1 MLTQTDLPDEP
12 VALVVQGAEGHQHTV
27 SVERRLGGGVGVSCT
42 CAMFAREAWCRHSV
56 DVLCMRLRALGV
68 SDGDLE
74 FKLEQAVLGTK
85 AEDIAHELDR
95 ALIVYER
102 ALKRFEDS
110 RSYSL
115 AGDVVDTMGV
125 IARDI
130 ADAAATLRDV
140 ALRFKRA
147 LEAAPITQDP

>member
-1 MLTQTDLPDEP
+1 
-12 VALVVQGAEGHQHTV
+12 
-27 SVERRLGGGVGVSCT
+27 
-42 CAMFAREAWCRHSV
+42 
-56 DVLCMRLRALGV
+56 MRLRALGV

>member
-1 MLTQTDLPDEP
+1 M
-12 VALVVQGAEGHQHTV
+12 

-102 ALKRFEDS
+102 PLKRFEDS

-140 ALRFKRA
+140 ALRFKRRA
-147 LEAAPITQDP
+147 RGGADHARPLSPPRANP